1 MNTSPANS
9 NSQPQV
15 SPEWKSWFAQHASR
29 LLMFARQQTRT
40 EADAEDVLQ
49 DAMLR
54 LWRSGMIET
63 GENGVVEP
71 SLAGAFTQIRRS
83 AIDQARKN
91 IRRANRE
98 DRALDM
104 GEYSDI
110 VWFEDSLEQD
120 ERAAMIEKE
129 LKALPDY
136 YREVVTLKIWGDL
149 TFEEIAETLDIP
161 MNTAASRYRY
171 ALEKL
176 RRSLTP
182 SKLPPSQT
190 PPTPYPH
197 LLAMGLPSAFA
208 Y

>member
-1 MNTSPANS
+1 METTSPPVTAIN
-9 NSQPQV
+9 QPD
-15 SPEWKSWFAQHASR
+15 PTWKAWFATHGSR

-54 LWRSGMIET
+54 LWRSGMIESD
-63 GENGVVEP
+63 ENGTINP

-98 DRALDM
+98 DRAMEM

-110 VWFEDSLEQD
+110 VWFDNTLEND
-120 ERAAMIEKE
+120 ERAAQIEQA
-129 LKALPDY
+129 LKSLPDY
-136 YREVVTLKIWGDL
+136 YQEVITLKIWGDL

-176 RRSLTP
+176 RRTLTP
-182 SKLPPSQT
+182 SKLS
-190 PPTPYPH
+190 
-197 LLAMGLPSAFA
+197 
-208 Y
+208 

>member
-9 NSQPQV
+9 NSPAQV
-15 SPEWKSWFAQHASR
+15 SPEWKSWFAQHGSR

-63 GENGVVEP
+63 AENGVVEP

-136 YREVVTLKIWGDL
+136 YREVITLKIWGDL

-182 SKLPPSQT
+182 SKL
-190 PPTPYPH
+190 
-197 LLAMGLPSAFA
+197 L
-208 Y
+208 

>member
-1 MNTSPANS
+1 MESHIKP
-9 NSQPQV
+9 QPQ
-15 SPEWKSWFAQHASR
+15 SNQLDPAWKAWFAQHGSR

-54 LWRSGMIET
+54 LWRSGLVDRRED
-63 GENGVVEP
+63 GSSEP
-71 SLAGAFTQIRRS
+71 SLPGAFTQIRRS

-98 DRALDM
+98 DRALEM

-110 VWFEDSLEQD
+110 VWFDNTLELD
-120 ERAAMIEKE
+120 ERSAQIEQA
-129 LKALPDY
+129 LKTLPDY
-136 YREVVTLKIWGDL
+136 YQEVITLKIWGEL

-176 RRSLTP
+176 RRTLTP
-182 SKLPPSQT
+182 SKMS
-190 PPTPYPH
+190 
-197 LLAMGLPSAFA
+197 
-208 Y
+208 